1 MLKNKGTG
9 AGGANTNKNGLSYE
23 DKTEINENRR
33 YKVTETFIVKSKSL
47 YKVTIDKHELI
58 KVKKAELRIYME
70 GKNEYNKKE
79 KSLQPDECYI
89 DETNKVIN
97 IIEKKFQNKAGSVDE
112 KIQTGMFK
120 KEFYEDQ
127 YPNYTIKYCY
137 CLSDWFKS
145 DKYLPEM
152 RFLKKYEVGVFWGS
166 DVDYVD
172 NILNWIISN

>member
-1 MLKNKGTG
+1 MIKNKGTG
-9 AGGANTNKNGLSYE
+9 AGGSNTNKNGLSYE
-23 DKTEINENRR
+23 DITEIKENNR
-33 YKVTETFIVKSKSL
+33 YKVNNTFVIKRRAL
-47 YKVTIDKHELI
+47 IKVTIDNQELI

-70 GKNEYNKKE
+70 EKNEYNKKE

-89 DETNKVIN
+89 NEVTKTIN

-112 KIQTGMFK
+112 KIQTGPFK
-120 KEFYEDQ
+120 KEFYEIQ